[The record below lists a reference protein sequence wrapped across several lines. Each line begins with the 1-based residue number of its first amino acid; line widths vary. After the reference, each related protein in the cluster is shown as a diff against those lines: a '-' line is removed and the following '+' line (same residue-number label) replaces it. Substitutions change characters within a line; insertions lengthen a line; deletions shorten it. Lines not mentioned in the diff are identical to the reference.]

1 MMISRRLTRTETENG
16 VLFVPVP
23 IYRCWRCDA
32 LMPVEREREPLCD
45 ACESAAAQMAQDG
58 PKRAAAVGLLM

>member
-1 MMISRRLTRTETENG
+1 MTSRRLTRIETADG
-16 VLFVPVP
+16 TLFVPAP
-23 IYRCWRCDA
+23 AYRCWRCDA

-45 ACESAAAQMAQDG
+45 ACEATAQLAQDG